1 MTQCG
6 GVRSRLTDAFEVG
19 ASLQW
24 VDMDRGGSDTGVELL
39 GRYFFTDWFA
49 FTLETD
55 LGEDFDTLIFG
66 FRAEF

>member
-1 MTQCG
+1 MKLRVFFGLVASALLIPSIG
-6 GVRSRLTDAFEVG
+6 G
-19 ASLQW
+19 
-24 VDMDRGGSDTGVELL
+24 DTGVELL